1 MTVRPRTATHGVCVL
16 AAGVLMLGCAEQRI
30 DLAPDSPQPSAALPG
45 DAPNREGTAA
55 SAGSAGAPGI
65 ALATSRGGAPAP
77 GGSGGMPGVMP
88 TNPAGASPMKTD
100 PDRFVDST
108 DPSIPEP
115 TRTCPQLVGEGNY
128 TFNTIPVHIFVAPN
142 AASKPAPGGP
152 FVVFWHDIGG
162 GWQET
167 ATALGPGAI
176 DEITARGGVV
186 VVPLA
191 SNKCT
196 GCTTTGSDL
205 WFLQDFGTIDEVL
218 ACAVQQ
224 AHIDV
229 RHIHAVGVGVG
240 ALQATAHM
248 LNRASYMAS
257 VISYSG
263 GESPVPG
270 TQTSQDPS
278 NFGAYLLTY
287 GTSES
292 DVVEAGY
299 KKQSEALF
307 DHQIE
312 HGAFLMMCATG
323 GGHEIDADTAP
334 HALRFLLDHPFKVSP
349 EPYARAIPS
358 EFPSYCTNHK

>member
-1 MTVRPRTATHGVCVL
+1 MA
-16 AAGVLMLGCAEQRI
+16 M
-30 DLAPDSPQPSAALPG
+30 APS
-45 DAPNREGTAA
+45 T
-55 SAGSAGAPGI
+55 
-65 ALATSRGGAPAP
+65 GGAPALA
-77 GGSGGMPGVMP
+77 GSGGVTGMD
-88 TNPAGASPMKTD
+88 AAKAAAAAPMKND
-100 PDRFVDST
+100 PDRFFDVT
-108 DPSIPEP
+108 DPRIPVA

-128 TFNTIPVHIFVAPN
+128 TFNNIPVHVFIAPN

-167 ATALGPGAI
+167 ATALGTGTI
-176 DEITARGGVV
+176 EEITARGGVV
-186 VVPLA
+186 AVPLA
-191 SNKCT
+191 GNNCT
-196 GCTTTGSDL
+196 GCTTTGAEQ
-205 WFLQDFGTIDEVL
+205 WFLQDFGTTDEVL

-224 AHIDV
+224 AKIDV

-240 ALQATAHM
+240 GLQATAQM
-248 LNRASYMAS
+248 LNRASYVAS

-263 GESPVPG
+263 GESPTPG

-287 GTSES
+287 GT
-292 DVVEAGY
+292 DVNDVLAIGF

-323 GGHEIDADTAP
+323 AGHDIDQNTAP

-349 EPYARAIPS
+349 EPYAKAIPS
-358 EFPSYCTNHK
+358 DFPSYCTNHK